1 MPSIYI
7 RSRAA
12 SRNLRLSVSEVM
24 HLIAFN
30 PKQKSLTPY
39 IIRRRRRQNTPKS
52 AWAYKATNAKHE
64 YKTYN
69 AKAHKTRN

>member
-1 MPSIYI
+1 MWT
-7 RSRAA
+7 
-12 SRNLRLSVSEVM
+12 SRNLRLNVS
-24 HLIAFN
+24 LFLAFIDFN

-64 YKTYN
+64 YKTYT